1 MWECLHVERGQRGR
15 GGAVTHSLRGLGPR
29 GPGGQRLAPEPP
41 VTASLAAQVRGGRTC
56 RCLRRASV
64 INPLCFDDL
73 RSSLAAAAAALL
85 PVMKRIISL
94 ISRRPLPFLQSPGGV
109 SDGRGHAD
117 SGARRHRARIKP

>member
-41 VTASLAAQVRGGRTC
+41 VTASLAAQVRDGRTC

-73 RSSLAAAAAALL
+73 RRVRGCAA
-85 PVMKRIISL
+85 PSPPPP
-94 ISRRPLPFLQSPGGV
+94 PLSF
-109 SDGRGHAD
+109 R
-117 SGARRHRARIKP
+117 

>member
-73 RSSLAAAAAALL
+73 RRVRGCAA
-85 PVMKRIISL
+85 PSP
-94 ISRRPLPFLQSPGGV
+94 SPPPPLSF
-109 SDGRGHAD
+109 R
-117 SGARRHRARIKP
+117 